1 MSFQALNT
9 LTIHGMPY
17 LVILSLD
24 VCWTF
29 ASMAEA
35 KPASLWFPPGGL
47 MMDLVV
53 TLLAYFEYHVG
64 WWRQC

>member
-17 LVILSLD
+17 LVILFLD

-47 MMDLVV
+47 MM
-53 TLLAYFEYHVG
+53 G
-64 WWRQC
+64 